1 VDHPLPP
8 ADALIRPWRTATLV
22 ASAVAAFELLLL
34 VVLGGALVAKEAA
47 APDAKPK
54 AKVSHA
60 ASTAAAKPARP
71 ARRARRTAAPRPVAE
86 LARTKVK
93 VLVLNGNGRQGA
105 AGAAAERLQASGYR
119 IGAVAN
125 APRMDYVR
133 SLVMYRRGFE
143 GEGARLARDLGIAI
157 VGPLDG
163 MRPGQLHGAHVVV
176 VIGA

>member
-8 ADALIRPWRTATLV
+8 PDALIRPWRTATLV

-47 APDAKPK
+47 SPDAKPK
-54 AKVSHA
+54 ARASHA
-60 ASTAAAKPARP
+60 VAAAAKPAR
-71 ARRARRTAAPRPVAE
+71 RARPAVAPRPAAE

-105 AGAAAERLQASGYR
+105 AGAAAERLQARGYR

-163 MRPGQLHGAHVVV
+163 MRPGQLHGAHVVLV
-176 VIGA
+176 VGT

>member
-8 ADALIRPWRTATLV
+8 PDALIRPWRTATLV

-60 ASTAAAKPARP
+60 ASAAATTPARP
-71 ARRARRTAAPRPVAE
+71 ARRTAAPRPVAE

-105 AGAAAERLQASGYR
+105 AGTAAERLQARGYR

-163 MRPGQLHGAHVVV
+163 MRPGQLHGAHVVL